1 MAHKKAIDLAWNAD
15 GVPTMVRGDQLRI
28 RQVLINLVGNGLKFT
43 QEGAVSVLAKMATNT
58 KSGMR
63 VHFTISDTGI
73 GIPLDKQR
81 RIFEAFAQADM
92 SISRR
97 YGGTGLGLSISERLV
112 KLMGGRI
119 WLESDPGH
127 GSKFHFEIPLLPS
140 MTPGALGPGEPD
152 SDGGTRPRAHC
163 GQQPRKSRALKSSY
177 AWLGNG
183 TDGCG

>member
-1 MAHKKAIDLAWNAD
+1 
-15 GVPTMVRGDQLRI
+15 
-28 RQVLINLVGNGLKFT
+28 
-43 QEGAVSVLAKMATNT
+43 MATNT
-58 KSGMR
+58 KSGMQ

-119 WLESDPGH
+119 WLESEPGH

-140 MTPGALGPGEPD
+140 ITQARSGMPDHRSAEHGRVLIADSNPVNLAL
-152 SDGGTRPRAHC
+152 
-163 GQQPRKSRALKSSY
+163 LKSSY

-183 TDGCG
+183 TDAAVSGSEAWASFDEFGGEKRG